1 MLWAYDPM
9 LLAAVMGIHLINLRY
24 KEKIKPV
31 EELYKFGQMN
41 SSPLTDADFDAKPQV
56 LRPAHALI

>member
-1 MLWAYDPM
+1 M